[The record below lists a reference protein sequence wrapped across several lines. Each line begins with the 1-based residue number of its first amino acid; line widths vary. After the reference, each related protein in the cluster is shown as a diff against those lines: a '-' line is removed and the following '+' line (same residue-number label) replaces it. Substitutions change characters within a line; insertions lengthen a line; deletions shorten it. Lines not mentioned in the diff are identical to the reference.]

1 SEVEISSTTV
11 PRSKTTREERIRIK
25 RGTPTTEI
33 PSPAATTT
41 TTTTK
46 SQIAP
51 SSIDEQLIDSLL
63 ESVQNTLKKRAQKSH
78 STTT

>member
-41 TTTTK
+41 K

>member
-1 SEVEISSTTV
+1 SSIFNDGKRSEVEISSTTV

-41 TTTTK
+41 
-46 SQIAP
+46 
-51 SSIDEQLIDSLL
+51 
-63 ESVQNTLKKRAQKSH
+63 
-78 STTT
+78 